1 MDSLSQRPRS
11 GSLPASLILVGIAA
25 AAGAAT
31 AAGAAAAAYAAPV
44 ARPARFHIAAGDAV
58 FTLNEFSRQSG
69 LQLLFDYN
77 EVRGRTTRAIDGE
90 FEPAAALRRML
101 ADTGL
106 VFEFVNE
113 RTLTITPA
121 ARVRSGQAAPPEIPL
136 GTPAHPEIPPA
147 QDVKPD
153 RPGSAE
159 PVIEARAPPIE
170 EVLVTGTHVTGG
182 TPVGE
187 HVIVLDR
194 EDIDSSGAATLQDFM
209 RTLPQTFGGGPTE
222 DTHIGAEATTNSG
235 LGTGVNLRGL
245 GARSTLVLLDGRRL
259 APGGS
264 EAEFVD
270 IESIPLSAIERI
282 DILPDGASALYGSDA
297 VGGVVNY
304 VMRDGFTGAQSTVRA
319 GSGTSGSLKEYL
331 VAQTLGSQWDSGNA
345 MLCVELYRRDSL
357 PASARRYANSDL
369 VSLGGSDFDSL
380 LANPGNLV
388 VGAQTYAL
396 PRGQDGTQ
404 LEAGALHAGTG
415 NLQNLYEDADLLPRQ
430 ERWSL
435 FASGAESPAAAVR
448 LFGTAL
454 LSHRDA
460 RERSGGFGTDLTV
473 PDSNPF
479 YVNPGGGTARVIVD
493 YNFLEDLGPQIVD
506 TAIDTSNLTLGGS
519 AELAAAWKLSLTASY
534 ARERQVQYSFGQVN
548 FPALQAALA
557 DPDPATAFNPFGDG
571 SHSSPATLAAIS
583 SSSRFYTDS
592 QLRSAE
598 FTADGPI
605 MRLPAGALLLAVGVD
620 RRVQSYSSLEPTS
633 VTAPATRNNASRD
646 VTAGFGELKVPV
658 LGAASGHRQE
668 LQLSFAARVESYS
681 DFGSGTAPK
690 VGVLWSPVQAIA
702 LRGAWSKSVRA
713 PTLADLNEVHNVAI
727 EYLLPDSTAAGGAT
741 NVLVWSGKNAALS
754 MEHARSWTAGVDL
767 KPDSAIAGFAAS
779 LTYFDVLFR
788 DRIQSPML
796 TADFLDEPGLA
807 ALVTRN
813 PSTALLTAVC
823 NSSRYLQGTTADCAH
838 LPVGA
843 LIDLRLHNVGR
854 VSTQGFDLLGSFEH
868 AFEQGRL
875 RLSLSGTDLLRF
887 SQAQTDASPVMNVL
901 DTQNNPIDLRL
912 RATAGWQRRAF
923 GMSAAVNFQNHY
935 RDTADQPARRVDSF
949 TTVDLQLHYDIQT
962 GSGSWLANMRF
973 TLNALNLFN
982 VSPPFLNNRIAGL
995 GYDQENA
1002 DPLGRQLSLQVR
1014 KSW

>member
-1 MDSLSQRPRS
+1 MEKT
-11 GSLPASLILVGIAA
+11 VE
-25 AAGAAT
+25 
-31 AAGAAAAAYAAPV
+31 
-44 ARPARFHIAAGDAV
+44 FHIAAGDAV

-106 VFEFVNE
+106 VFDFVNE

-121 ARVRSGQAAPPEIPL
+121 ARVRSGQAAPPQIARGAPVN
-136 GTPAHPEIPPA
+136 PAIPPV
-147 QDVKPD
+147 QDSKPD
-153 RPGSAE
+153 RSGSAE
-159 PVIEARAPPIE
+159 PAIDGRSSSIE

-182 TPVGE
+182 SPVGE
-187 HVIVLDR
+187 HVIVLNRD
-194 EDIDSSGAATLQDFM
+194 DIDSSGAATLQDFM

-222 DTHIGAEATTNSG
+222 DTHIGAEAMTNSG

-304 VMRDGFTGAQSTVRA
+304 VMRDGFTGAESTFRA

-331 VAQTLGSQWDSGNA
+331 VAQTLGSQWNCGNA
-345 MLCVELYRRDSL
+345 MLSVEFYRRDSL

-369 VSLGGSDFDSL
+369 VSLGGGDFDSL

-388 VGAQTYAL
+388 VGNQTYAI
-396 PRGQDGTQ
+396 PHGQNGTQ
-404 LEAGALHAGTG
+404 LEAGALHAGTE
-415 NLQNLYEDADLLPRQ
+415 NRQNLYEDADLLPRQ

-448 LFGTAL
+448 LFVTAL
-454 LSHRDA
+454 ISHRDA
-460 RERSGGFGTDLTV
+460 RERTGGFGTDLTV

-479 YVNPGGGTARVIVD
+479 YVNPRGGTAPVVVD

-506 TAIDTSNLTLGGS
+506 TAIDTLNFTLGAS
-519 AELAAAWKLSLTASY
+519 AELESSWKLSLSASY
-534 ARERQVQYSFGQVN
+534 ARENQDQYAGGQVN

-557 DPDPATAFNPFGDG
+557 DSDPATAFNPFGDG

-598 FTADGPI
+598 FTADGPL
-605 MRLPAGALLLAVGVD
+605 MRLPAGSVLLAVGAD

-633 VTAPATRNNASRD
+633 VIAPATRNNASRD
-646 VTAGFGELKVPV
+646 VTAGFGELKIPV
-658 LGAASGHRQE
+658 LGSDGARRQE
-668 LQLSFAARVESYS
+668 LELSLAARVESYS

-690 VGVLWSPVQAIA
+690 VGVLWSPVEAIA
-702 LRGAWSKSVRA
+702 LRGTWSKSVRA
-713 PTLADLNEVHNVAI
+713 PTLADLNEAHNVAI
-727 EYLLPDSTAAGGAT
+727 EYVLPDSAAPGGAT

-754 MEHARSWTAGVDL
+754 MEHARNWTAGLDL
-767 KPDSAIAGFAAS
+767 KPDTVIPGVAAS

-796 TADFLDEPGLA
+796 TGDFLDEPGLA
-807 ALVTRN
+807 PLVTRN

-823 NSSRYLQGTTADCAH
+823 NQSTYLQGTAADCAH

-854 VSTQGFDLLGSFEH
+854 VSTRGFDLLGSFEH

-887 SQAQTDASPVMNVL
+887 SQAQTAASPVMNVL

-912 RATAGWQRRAF
+912 RATVGWQRRAI

-949 TTVDLQLHYDIQT
+949 TTIDLQLRYDM
-962 GSGSWLANMRF
+962 GMSSGSWLANTRF